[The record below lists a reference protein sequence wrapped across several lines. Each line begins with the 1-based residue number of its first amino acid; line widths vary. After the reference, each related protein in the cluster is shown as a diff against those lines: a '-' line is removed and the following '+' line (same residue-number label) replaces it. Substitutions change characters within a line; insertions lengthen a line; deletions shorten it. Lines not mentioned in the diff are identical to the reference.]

1 MSPLNIAFLTFSH
14 SFDILAEMARNTGR
28 PSLYALVWASRTRR
42 FGIFLVIVT
51 IILAI
56 NLYGSSSPTTP
67 PFRSFTER
75 PTAHRCQDALKYKAS
90 HNSSTSGT
98 KVVDLLPLQEAQTLC
113 AAHGLEVYSDRS
125 RPRKVY
131 DLFLFNTEFDWL
143 EVRINELFP
152 YVDHFILLES
162 LQTFSGNSKPQYF
175 KENLEC
181 LLDLA
186 PEKLIYHGLDMS
198 DRTYGW
204 WKPAWDREEY
214 ARNAMF
220 TQVFPSLL
228 PPAKP
233 NHKDVILVSDI
244 DEIPRPETI
253 TVLKN
258 CDFPKRTN
266 LRSRFFYYSYQWEH
280 HGKDW
285 EHPQATWYDG
295 AENTILPND
304 LRWGHK
310 KAEWNYQNASWHCS
324 SCFSTVAEM
333 DYKIASFSHQEFNQE
348 KFRAPSEIVRRVRNG
363 IDLFDRS
370 SEKYDKQ
377 VPARDYPEFL
387 KKGENAERFRFMVN
401 RDANN
406 ANFLDYP

>member
-1 MSPLNIAFLTFSH
+1 MLTGGLLPSLTHNSPKTA
-14 SFDILAEMARNTGR
+14 AMMARVGRR
-28 PSLYALVWASRTRR
+28 PSLFTLLWARR
-42 FGIFLVIVT
+42 FKFAIFSGVVLF
-51 IILAI
+51 ILLL
-56 NLYGSSSPTTP
+56 NTLFGPSSPPP
-67 PFRSFTER
+67 PFPSFTEK
-75 PTAHRCQDALKYKAS
+75 PTAHRCQAALKYKAS
-90 HNSSTSGT
+90 LNSSTGGT
-98 KVVDLLPLQEAQTLC
+98 KVVDLLPLDQAQSLC
-113 AAHGLEVYSDRS
+113 AAHGLDVYSDRS

-162 LQTFSGNSKPQYF
+162 LQTFSGNTKPQYY

-186 PEKLIYHGLDMS
+186 PEKMVYHGLDMS
-198 DRTYGW
+198 DRSYGW
-204 WKPAWDREEY
+204 WKPAWGREEY

-253 TVLKN
+253 AVLKN

-285 EHPQATWYDG
+285 QHPQATWYDG
-295 AENTILPND
+295 MDNTILPND
-304 LRWGHK
+304 LRWGHR
-310 KAEWNYQNASWHCS
+310 KADLNYQNASWHCS
-324 SCFSTVAEM
+324 SCFSTVVEM

-363 IDLFDRS
+363 IDLFDRG

-377 VPARDYPEFL
+377 VPVQDYPEYL

-401 RDANN
+401 RDAEN
-406 ANFLDYP
+406 AAFLDYP